1 MLKFLGVLFLI
12 LIGLVAAFFTWLF
25 FKVRSG
31 VKQQAN
37 VSAIEESMNT
47 PAVVLQPNEH
57 LALAQPETIAELVK
71 QAEGLGATNC
81 GNYDAP
87 AAGARLCAYRLES
100 PPVYLVIYDH
110 DQVDPWTD
118 VVLRLSQDRSF
129 TASTVPEIA
138 RGASRHPDDEIVFF
152 APGTATSVLVQAA
165 AERAQGNA
173 ALPATAEAF
182 KTDFEAAAEK
192 ARKYIQTQTVS
203 QEWLSTIAEDAGV
216 QLTGEEAAQINY
228 GREAQLVTDMEIG
241 CFKSLAESGD
251 FTAVEWDDL
260 RDRLAAV
267 WDEMP
272 GEYVSGIFYNHV
284 EIPEELESA
293 VDELEEGQGLAR
305 ERVAA
310 FNARLPEE
318 KRLILVGTVS
328 SPVEADIYRNQFPPV

>member
-1 MLKFLGVLFLI
+1 MLKFLGVVFLI
-12 LIGLVAAFFTWLF
+12 LIGLVAVFFTWLF
-25 FKVRSG
+25 FKVRSS

-37 VSAIEESMNT
+37 VSAIEEGMST
-47 PAVVLQPNEH
+47 PPVVLEPTEH
-57 LALAQPETIAELVK
+57 PALAQPETIAELVE
-71 QAEGLGATNC
+71 QAERLGATSC

-87 AAGARLCAYRLES
+87 AAAARLCAYRIET

-118 VVLRLSQDRSF
+118 VVLRLDEDRSF

-165 AERAQGNA
+165 AERAAGDA
-173 ALPATAEAF
+173 TMPATAEAF
-182 KTDFEAAAEK
+182 RTYFEAAAAK
-192 ARKYIQTQTVS
+192 SQKYIQTHAIS

-216 QLTGEEAAQINY
+216 QLTGDEAAQINY
-228 GREAQLVTDMEIG
+228 GREAQLVMETEIG

-251 FTAVEWDDL
+251 FTAVEWDEL

-267 WDEMP
+267 WDDMP
-272 GEYVSGIFYNHV
+272 GEYVSGVFYNHV
-284 EIPEELESA
+284 DIPEELESA
-293 VDELEEGQGLAR
+293 VDELEEGHGLAR

-310 FNARLPEE
+310 FNATLPEE
-318 KRLILVGTVS
+318 KRLVLVGTVT